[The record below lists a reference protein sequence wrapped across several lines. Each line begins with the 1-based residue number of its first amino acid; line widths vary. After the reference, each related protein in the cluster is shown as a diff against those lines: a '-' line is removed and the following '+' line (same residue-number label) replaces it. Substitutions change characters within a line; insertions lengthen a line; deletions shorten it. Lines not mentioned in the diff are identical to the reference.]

1 MRKLKKL
8 HTLLDTVKL
17 KQKGFIETDV
27 YPNMVFLTSKGK
39 PFDTSSVRTQYSR
52 LLKKCSIPYRKF
64 HALRHTYATRLMENG
79 IHPKVAQ
86 ELLGHSTCDITMAVY
101 SHVLPDQMKQAVEKI
116 KNII

>member
-1 MRKLKKL
+1 LTEATAK
-8 HTLLDTVKL
+8 VL
-17 KQKGFIETDV
+17 KQYKLRQTGFIDVDV
-27 YPNMVFLTSKGK
+27 YSNMVFLTRKGK
-39 PFDTSSVRTQYSR
+39 FFDSSSVRTQYAR
-52 LLKKCSIPYRKF
+52 LLKRCGILYRKF